1 MAGRWEPGLFFLSL
15 SGPKPTKTLG
25 TTSTPWY
32 GPWIAVEFGVR
43 RPLYDVITERQKGD
57 YLTGKHRYIAHF
69 VERSY
74 PTFLA
79 RSRPLAVPGR
89 PIWATY
95 LEKEAR
101 EYRHMTYS
109 YLGCPGP
116 IPGKGFKSNNP
127 SFADFPVAPPLRG

>member
-1 MAGRWEPGLFFLSL
+1 M
-15 SGPKPTKTLG
+15 
-25 TTSTPWY
+25 
-32 GPWIAVEFGVR
+32 R
-43 RPLYDVITERQKGD
+43 RPLYDVISERQKGD

-79 RSRPLAVPGR
+79 RSRPLTVPGG
-89 PIWATY
+89 PIRAAY

-109 YLGCPGP
+109 YLGYSGP
-116 IPGKGFKSNNP
+116 IPGKGLKSNNP